1 MSDLCLDL
9 SELSFLL
16 AGLRGTVGV
25 SRCRG
30 FGANGLKGS
39 LGASFVSNVSPAEP
53 VKRDARLS
61 RDFPSLDPISLMFE
75 VGIREEDDIIEDPEP
90 LLVLKRYYY
99 NSYPR

>member
-1 MSDLCLDL
+1 M
-9 SELSFLL
+9 
-16 AGLRGTVGV
+16 
-25 SRCRG
+25 
-30 FGANGLKGS
+30 
-39 LGASFVSNVSPAEP
+39 SNVSPAEP